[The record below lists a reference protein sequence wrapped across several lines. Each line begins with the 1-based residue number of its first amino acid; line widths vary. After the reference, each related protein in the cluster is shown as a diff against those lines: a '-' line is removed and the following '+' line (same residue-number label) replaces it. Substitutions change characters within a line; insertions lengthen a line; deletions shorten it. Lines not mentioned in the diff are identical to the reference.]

1 MMPIC
6 YTSRPPFSGSF
17 SDLMSDAATGGINL
31 RLAYAEPQAKHSPAG
46 TQEPIM
52 RFESFDFAPEILR
65 AVSDCGY
72 QEMTPVQRQ
81 AIPTIRRGLDVL
93 ASAQTGTG
101 KTAAF
106 ALPILQR
113 LVDKPAELQPSNA
126 RVLILTPTRE
136 LAAQVASNINDFAKY
151 LDVTVLTLVGG
162 GKQDVQAKKLKAGA
176 HIIVATP
183 GRLLEHLTACNLSLS
198 GVECLVLDEAD
209 RILDMGFS
217 ADVQQILQAV
227 NKERQN
233 LLFSATFSDGV
244 KKLANVMLDRP
255 QIISVNKQ
263 NSTADTVTHT
273 VYPVEQ
279 KRKRELLS
287 ELIGKQNWPQ
297 VLVFASTRESC
308 DELVAELNLDGIKS
322 AVVHGDKAQG
332 SRRRALREF
341 TEGKLRVLVA
351 TEVAARGLDIPD
363 LQYVVNYDLPFLAED
378 YVHRIGRTGR
388 AGKSGMAI
396 SFVSREEERTLL
408 EIEALIGQKIRRVMA
423 KGYEVGNRD
432 ELIKQLQER
441 RRFGKRPQREDN
453 AAAQAMAEAKL
464 QGQRLKRLAAMKK
477 PRQPK

>member
-1 MMPIC
+1 MPIC

-244 KKLANVMLDRP
+244 KKLANVMLDKP

-341 TEGKLRVLVA
+341 TEGKVRVLVA

>member
-1 MMPIC
+1 
-6 YTSRPPFSGSF
+6 
-17 SDLMSDAATGGINL
+17 
-31 RLAYAEPQAKHSPAG
+31 
-46 TQEPIM
+46 M

-65 AVSDCGY
+65 AISDCGY
-72 QEMTPVQRQ
+72 QEMTPVQSQ
-81 AIPTIRRGLDVL
+81 AIPAIRRGHDVL

-113 LVDKPAELQPSNA
+113 LVDNPAPVQPSNA

-151 LDVTVLTLVGG
+151 LDITTLTIVGG

-198 GVECLVLDEAD
+198 GVETLVLDEAD

-227 NKERQN
+227 NKTRQN
-233 LLFSATFSDGV
+233 LLFSATFSEAV
-244 KKLANVMLDRP
+244 KKLANLMLDKP
-255 QIISVNKQ
+255 QVVAVDKQ
-263 NSTADTVTHT
+263 NSTADTVSHT

-287 ELIGKQNWPQ
+287 ELIGKQNWQQ

-308 DELVAELNLDGIKS
+308 DELVEELNLDGIKS

-351 TEVAARGLDIPD
+351 TEVAARGLDIPS
-363 LQYVVNYDLPFLAED
+363 LEYVVNYDLPFLAED

-408 EIEALIGQKIRRVMA
+408 EIEALIGQKIRRIMVP
-423 KGYEVGNRD
+423 GYEVSSRD
-432 ELIKQLQER
+432 DLIKQLQER

-464 QGQRLKRLAAMKK
+464 QGQRLKRLAAAKK

>member
-1 MMPIC
+1 MPIC

-72 QEMTPVQRQ
+72 QEMTPVQQQ
-81 AIPTIRRGLDVL
+81 AIPAIRRGRDVL

-255 QIISVNKQ
+255 QIVSVNKQ